1 MFDLIATPFAY
12 IMRLIYNFVNDYGV
26 TIILFTILAKIIL
39 WPLNAKSQKSMA
51 AMQKIQPQLAKLQ
64 EKYKNDKDK
73 LGMETMKLYQDNNI
87 NPMGGCLPML
97 IQFPLIIAIYQ
108 VIIKP
113 ITYLMNVDM
122 SVSEIIKMLQKN
134 GFGKSLSAASQ
145 QIEVLAEVTKSGLA
159 DKIQGFVNID
169 FNFLG
174 LDLSQVPQAHLGE
187 WATNFIWIIPVL
199 SLLSAYAMSKLSSS
213 MNQNQSSAA
222 NEQAQQTQ
230 KTMLLL
236 MPLMSGYFTLI
247 LPAGVG
253 LYWIASN
260 ILQMV
265 QQVVITAKIK
275 KEMESSDV
283 IEDAVDVKV
292 KNTKKK
298 KKK

>member
-1 MFDLIATPFAY
+1 MFDLITMPFAY
-12 IMRLIYNFVNDYGV
+12 VMRLIYSFVDNYGLTV
-26 TIILFTILAKIIL
+26 ILFTILAKLAL

-51 AMQKIQPQLAKLQ
+51 AMQKIQPQLAQLQ

-73 LGMETMKLYQDNNI
+73 LGVETMNLYKEHNI

-97 IQFPLIIAIYQ
+97 IQFPLIIAIYN

-122 SVSEIIKMLQKN
+122 TVGEIVKLLQKN
-134 GFGKSLSAASQ
+134 GFGKALTAASQ
-145 QIEVLAEVTKSGLA
+145 QIEVLAEVAKSGLS
-159 DKIQGFVNID
+159 DMIEGFVNID

-174 LDLSQVPQAHLGE
+174 LDLSQVPQAHLSE

-213 MNQNQSSAA
+213 MNSSSAA

-260 ILQMV
+260 VLQMV
-265 QQVVITAKIK
+265 QQVVTSAMLK
-275 KEMESSDV
+275 KEMASAEV
-283 IEDAVDVKV
+283 IEDAIDVKV
-292 KNTKKK
+292 KKPKKK
-298 KKK
+298 KKKK

>member
-12 IMRLIYNFVNDYGV
+12 IMRLIYNFVNDYGL
-26 TIILFTILAKIIL
+26 TIILFTILAKVIL
-39 WPLNAKSQKSMA
+39 WPLNAKSQRSMA
-51 AMQKIQPQLAKLQ
+51 AMQKVQPQLAKLQ

-122 SVSEIIKMLQKN
+122 SVSEIIKMLQQN
-134 GFGKSLSAASQ
+134 GFGKNLSATSQ
-145 QIEVLAEVTKSGLA
+145 QIEVLAEVSKSGLA

-187 WATNFIWIIPVL
+187 WMSNFIWIIPVL

-213 MNQNQSSAA
+213 MNQSSAA

-260 ILQMV
+260 ILQMI

-275 KEMESSDV
+275 KEMESSDAPQ
-283 IEDAVDVKV
+283 DAIDVKV
-292 KNTKKK
+292 KKTKKK
-298 KKK
+298 KK

>member
-12 IMRLIYNFVNDYGV
+12 IMRFIYNLVNDYGL

-39 WPLNAKSQKSMA
+39 WPLNAKSQRSMA
-51 AMQKIQPQLAKLQ
+51 SMQKIQPQLVKLQ

-73 LGMETMKLYQDNNI
+73 LGMETMKLYQENNI

-97 IQFPLIIAIYQ
+97 IQLPLIVAIYQ

-134 GFGKSLSAASQ
+134 GFGKALSAASQ
-145 QIEVLAEVTKSGLA
+145 EIEVLAEVSNSGLA
-159 DKIQGFVNID
+159 DKIEGFVDIN
-169 FNFLG
+169 FNFFG
-174 LDLSQVPQAHLGE
+174 LNLSQVPQAHLGE
-187 WATNFIWIIPVL
+187 WMTNFVWIIPVL
-199 SLLSAYAMSKLSSS
+199 SLLSAYAMSKLSSA
-213 MNQNQSSAA
+213 MNSNSAA

-253 LYWIASN
+253 LYWIVSN

-265 QQVVITAKIK
+265 QQVVITARIR
-275 KEMESSDV
+275 KET
-283 IEDAVDVKV
+283 DAADDIPDAIDVKV
-292 KNTKKK
+292 KKTKKK
-298 KKK
+298 KKR